1 MLLPPYKSRR
11 GGSLPGLCL
20 FTSTEFLLDVLMGVL
35 LPTTLAHFQLHQ
47 KCLTRPTCV
56 NNQEHST
63 ILFSYARCCAMCR
76 EFRSVGAWS
85 ISNTLYRP
93 LLRVGDLCVLC
104 FLTVVAF
111 VLLRTVMLVRDLH
124 YDHLDRLEGH
134 RTASLHGQGC
144 WATCQTITETVPS
157 VHGAELVVESL
168 RSHSQ

>member
-104 FLTVVAF
+104 CLTDWKDTVRRVCMDKVAGLP
-111 VLLRTVMLVRDLH
+111 VK
-124 YDHLDRLEGH
+124 
-134 RTASLHGQGC
+134 
-144 WATCQTITETVPS
+144 P
-157 VHGAELVVESL
+157 SL
-168 RSHSQ
+168 RQFHRCMELSSW